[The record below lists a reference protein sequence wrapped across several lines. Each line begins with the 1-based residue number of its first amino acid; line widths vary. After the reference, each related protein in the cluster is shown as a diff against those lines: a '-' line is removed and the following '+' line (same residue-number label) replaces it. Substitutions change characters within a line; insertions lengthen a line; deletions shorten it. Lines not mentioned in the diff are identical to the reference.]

1 MELELHSARLYL
13 RPFDPS
19 DLDLDIEMATDAD
32 VMKYF
37 GGAVTEEQITE
48 ESINFTRRCGG
59 GCIGV
64 WTVIHRLTQEKLG
77 EVFLTPLP
85 IDADDTNWELI
96 HGDDLPEGE
105 IEIGYLFKR
114 STWGNGYATEAS
126 KRLLQF
132 AFEETPLEELVA
144 TTDSENT
151 ASQRV
156 LEKCGLVYEGL
167 RRAYAAECPGFRITR
182 REWLE
187 GREDGSEE
195 LDDSS
200 F

>member
-1 MELELHSARLYL
+1 MELELYSERLYL

-19 DLDLDIEMATDAD
+19 DLDLDIEMATDPD

-37 GGAVTEEQITE
+37 GGAVIEEQITA

-64 WTVIHRLTQEKLG
+64 WTVIDRLTQEKLG

-85 IDADDTNWELI
+85 IDAEDTQWELI
-96 HGDDLPEGE
+96 HGDDVPDGE

-114 STWGNGYATEAS
+114 SMWGNGYATEAT

-144 TTDSENT
+144 TTDPENT
-151 ASQRV
+151 TSQRV

-182 REWLE
+182 PRWLE
-187 GREDGSEE
+187 TS
-195 LDDSS
+195 LTASNKQSS
-200 F
+200 

>member
-1 MELELHSARLYL
+1 MELRLYSERLYL

-19 DLDLDIEMATDAD
+19 DLDLDIEMATDPD

-37 GGAVTEEQITE
+37 GGAVTEEQISI
-48 ESINFTRRCGG
+48 ESINFSRRCGG

-64 WTVIHRLTQEKLG
+64 WTVIDRLRREKLG

-85 IDADDTNWELI
+85 IDAEDTQWELI
-96 HGDDLPEGE
+96 HGDDVPDGE

-114 STWGNGYATEAS
+114 STWGNGYATEAT

-132 AFEETPLEELVA
+132 AFEETTLEELVA
-144 TTDSENT
+144 VTDPANT

-156 LEKCGLVYEGL
+156 LEKCSLVYEGI
-167 RRAYAAECPGFRITR
+167 RRAYAAECLGYRIAR
-182 REWLE
+182 QRWF
-187 GREDGSEE
+187 EDTAIAS
-195 LDDSS
+195 
-200 F
+200 